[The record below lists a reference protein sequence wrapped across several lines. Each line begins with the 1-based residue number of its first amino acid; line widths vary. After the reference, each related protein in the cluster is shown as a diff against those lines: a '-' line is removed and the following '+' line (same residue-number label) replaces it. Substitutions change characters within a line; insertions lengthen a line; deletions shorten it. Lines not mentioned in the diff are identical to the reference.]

1 MTQGFMP
8 SSPGIGPGSQPEEAV
23 LDYLPMPS
31 GMSTFQPSFPEVEDP
46 ERIRPALDALS
57 ALADRAAQWT
67 PEGGNLVVE
76 LPSLDAENRKA
87 LADALGEGEVAIKV
101 GGKDAVEIQESV
113 FAGLWRVTSRDVD
126 HASGSVREHLEIGV
140 VPLAVGQCRQQRIFC
155 PPEAGQG
162 VVNGPFIVSELIE
175 RCEERVP
182 GNELCSNNEPYAIN
196 LSLLPHTPEDLAYLD
211 EALGRGEVTILS
223 RGYGNCRIDSTAL
236 DHVWRVRYFNSQD
249 SLILDVIEVSDVP
262 EVACAAA
269 EDIADSVIRLKQV
282 VEAMA

>member
-67 PEGGNLVVE
+67 QEGGNLVVE

-126 HASGSVREHLEIGV
+126 HASGSVQEHIEIGV
-140 VPLAVGQCRQQRIFC
+140 VPLAVVQCRQQRIFC

-182 GNELCSNNEPYAIN
+182 GGEPYAIN

>member
-31 GMSTFQPSFPEVEDP
+31 GMSTFQQSFPEVEDP

-57 ALADRAAQWT
+57 ALADRAAEWT

-126 HASGSVREHLEIGV
+126 HDSGSVQEHIEIGV
-140 VPLAVGQCRQQRIFC
+140 VPLAVVQCRQQRIFC
-155 PPEAGQG
+155 PPDAGQG

-182 GNELCSNNEPYAIN
+182 GGEPYAIN

-236 DHVWRVRYFNSQD
+236 DHVWRERYFNSQD

>member
-8 SSPGIGPGSQPEEAV
+8 PSPGIGPGSQPEEAA

-46 ERIRPALDALS
+46 ERIRAALDALS
-57 ALADRAAQWT
+57 ALADRAAEWT
-67 PEGGNLVVE
+67 PESGNLVFE

-101 GGKDAVEIQESV
+101 GGTGTGDVEIQESV
-113 FAGLWRVTSRDVD
+113 FAGLWRVTSCDLD
-126 HASGSVREHLEIGV
+126 HASGCVQEHIEIGV
-140 VPLAVGQCRQQRIFC
+140 VPLAVVQCRQQRIFC

-175 RCEERVP
+175 RCEERAP
-182 GNELCSNNEPYAIN
+182 GGEPYAIN
-196 LSLLPHTPEDLAYLD
+196 LSLLPHTPEDLGYLD

>member
-46 ERIRPALDALS
+46 ERIRPALVALS

-126 HASGSVREHLEIGV
+126 HDSGSVQEHIEIGV
-140 VPLAVGQCRQQRIFC
+140 VPLAVVQCRQQRIFC
-155 PPEAGQG
+155 PPDAGQG

-182 GNELCSNNEPYAIN
+182 GGEPYAIN

>member
-57 ALADRAAQWT
+57 ALADRAAEWT

-126 HASGSVREHLEIGV
+126 HDSGSVQEHIEIGV
-140 VPLAVGQCRQQRIFC
+140 VPLAVVQCRQQRIFC
-155 PPEAGQG
+155 PPDAGQG

-182 GNELCSNNEPYAIN
+182 GGEPYAIN

>member
-57 ALADRAAQWT
+57 ALAYRAAQWT

-101 GGKDAVEIQESV
+101 GGKNAVEIQESV

-126 HASGSVREHLEIGV
+126 HATGSVREHIEIGV
-140 VPLAVGQCRQQRIFC
+140 VPLAVVQCRQQRIFC

-182 GNELCSNNEPYAIN
+182 GGEPYAIN